1 MMSAPPKPAE
11 MLTKIEVSQR
21 LQVSIKTIE
30 RWMAS
35 GDLPVH
41 RFGKSV
47 RILTA
52 DFRAFVGKARKWNLT
67 HIGSPV
73 NHRRLQ
79 KPKITPKT
87 NPKCQ

>member
-1 MMSAPPKPAE
+1 MMSAFPKPTE
-11 MLTKIEVSQR
+11 MLTKAEVAQR

-47 RILTA
+47 RISTA
-52 DFRAFVGKARKWNLT
+52 DFGAFLDKRRKWSVIHT
-67 HIGSPV
+67 
-73 NHRRLQ
+73 
-79 KPKITPKT
+79 
-87 NPKCQ
+87 

>member
-1 MMSAPPKPAE
+1 MSAFPKPAE
-11 MLTKIEVSQR
+11 MLTKVEVAQR

-47 RILTA
+47 RISTA
-52 DFRAFVGKARKWNLT
+52 DFRSLVDNTRKWSVI
-67 HIGSPV
+67 HA
-73 NHRRLQ
+73 
-79 KPKITPKT
+79 
-87 NPKCQ
+87 

>member
-1 MMSAPPKPAE
+1 MMSAFPKPTE
-11 MLTKIEVSQR
+11 MLTKAEVAQR

-47 RILTA
+47 RISTA
-52 DFRAFVGKARKWNLT
+52 DFRAFLDKRRKWSVIHT
-67 HIGSPV
+67 
-73 NHRRLQ
+73 
-79 KPKITPKT
+79 
-87 NPKCQ
+87 

>member
-1 MMSAPPKPAE
+1 MMSAFPEPAE
-11 MLTKIEVSQR
+11 MLTKVEVAQR

-47 RILTA
+47 RISTA
-52 DFRAFVGKARKWNLT
+52 DFRAFVDKTRKWSVIHT
-67 HIGSPV
+67 
-73 NHRRLQ
+73 
-79 KPKITPKT
+79 
-87 NPKCQ
+87 